1 MNADNLQKYPRFLML
16 ISAILMPLVVF
27 LPIWRI
33 ELDAPQYPEGLKL
46 LIHADDIKG
55 NVDIINGLNHYI
67 GMKTMH
73 KADFI
78 EFTILP
84 YAIIGFAIVFFIGFL
99 VNKRQ
104 FLYTIFIAFL
114 SFGIISMADFWKWE
128 YDYGHN
134 LDPNAAIQI
143 PGMSYQPPFLGFKQ
157 LLNFG
162 AFSIPDVGGWIFI
175 GVGLMLFAAVLMEW
189 KSVEKH
195 VKKSYLILLIPFSL
209 LIFSCQIPVKEI
221 QLGRDHC
228 YSCKMGISDLKFAVV
243 ILTNK
248 GRSLTF
254 DDVKCM
260 KNYLSMTQG
269 DADVKEI
276 YVSDFTGK
284 HALTPAKNAYFFAS
298 TYLISPMQGNVAAF
312 SQLADLKKLAKSLPG
327 EEINW
332 ESLRP

>member
-1 MNADNLQKYPRFLML
+1 MKASHLHAYPRFLL
-16 ISAILMPLVVF
+16 LFSAILMPLVVF

-46 LIHADDIKG
+46 LIHANDIKG
-55 NVDIINGLNHYI
+55 DLDIINGLNHYI

-73 KADFI
+73 KEDFV

-84 YAIIGFAIVFFIGFL
+84 YAIIAFAVVFLIGFL
-99 VNKRQ
+99 INKRQ
-104 FLYTIFIAFL
+104 VLYFIFFSFLT
-114 SFGIISMADFWKWE
+114 FGVISMADFWKWE

-134 LDPNAAIQI
+134 LDPKAAIQI

-162 AFSIPDVGGWIFI
+162 AFSIPDIGGWIFI
-175 GVGLMLFAAVLMEW
+175 GVGLMLFAAFMMEW
-189 KSVEKH
+189 KFSEKLSN
-195 VKKSYLILLIPFSL
+195 KSLLLLLISFSIL
-209 LIFSCQIPVKEI
+209 TISCKIPVKEI

-228 YSCKMGISDLKFAVV
+228 YSCKMSISDLKFAVV

-260 KNYLSMTQG
+260 KNYLGMSPG
-269 DADVKEI
+269 SADVREI
-276 YVSDFTGK
+276 YVSDFTGN
-284 HALTPAKNAYFFAS
+284 HALLPAKKAYFFTSA
-298 TYLISPMQGNVAAF
+298 YMISPMHGNVASF
-312 SQLADLKKLAKSLPG
+312 SQLSELKNLAKSMPG
-327 EEINW
+327 EQITW
-332 ESLRP
+332 ESLHP